1 MSSTSSAC
9 LTERARRRAALLQAN
24 RDLRERLA
32 AAEATLQ
39 AVRAGA
45 GQGAT
50 GRDRERSRSAA
61 GGQNETAA
69 PPDVEYHEVSFAD
82 VLHSQGRGRRGTLD
96 LSRMCVREVAEVCRG
111 HLRGDAAAGGVRWV
125 VQARR
130 CVAEGAALAVS
141 STLETPACS
150 ASLLLL
156 WLSVQLECGL
166 LVCVS
171 TFLCTCCACSAPSVF
186 PCCFHATSLTPVAS
200 VQIYCMNLLCLL

>member
-1 MSSTSSAC
+1 MSSTSGAC
-9 LTERARRRAALLQAN
+9 LTERAHRRAALLQAN

-32 AAEATLQ
+32 AAEAALQ
-39 AVRAGA
+39 AVWAGA

-50 GRDRERSRSAA
+50 GHGRERSHAA
-61 GGQNETAA
+61 AEGPRATGT
-69 PPDVEYHEVSFAD
+69 PPDVEYQEVSFAD
-82 VLHSQGRGRRGTLD
+82 LLHSQGRGRRGALD
-96 LSRMCVREVAEVCRG
+96 LSRTCVREVAEVCRG
-111 HLRGDAAAGGVRWV
+111 HLRGDAGAGGVRWV

-130 CVAEGAALAVS
+130 CVAEGVALAVS

-171 TFLCTCCACSAPSVF
+171 ALLWSTCS
-186 PCCFHATSLTPVAS
+186 
-200 VQIYCMNLLCLL
+200 